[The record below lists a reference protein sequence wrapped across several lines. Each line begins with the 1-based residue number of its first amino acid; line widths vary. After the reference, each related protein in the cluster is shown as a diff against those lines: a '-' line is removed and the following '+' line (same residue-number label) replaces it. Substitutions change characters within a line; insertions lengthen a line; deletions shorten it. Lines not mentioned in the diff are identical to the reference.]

1 MAAKYGKTI
10 SSVMS
15 MSRHKNEA
23 TLSIYLHDLE
33 RERDPIENYIEYWKS
48 RPRCSQ
54 HRGTTGPLEKQ
65 VDMAIQPNLTVLL
78 LLSENSV
85 QSDLVEHEVRKARDL
100 AKELN
105 RDVLCPVALDDS
117 WQSSPWPERIMEQV
131 MEYNILDFSKWE
143 DESVFEKQFRKLLDE
158 LDLFYK

>member
-1 MAAKYGKTI
+1 
-10 SSVMS
+10 
-15 MSRHKNEA
+15 
-23 TLSIYLHDLE
+23 
-33 RERDPIENYIEYWKS
+33 
-48 RPRCSQ
+48 
-54 HRGTTGPLEKQ
+54 
-65 VDMAIQPNLTVLL
+65 MAIQPNLTVLL